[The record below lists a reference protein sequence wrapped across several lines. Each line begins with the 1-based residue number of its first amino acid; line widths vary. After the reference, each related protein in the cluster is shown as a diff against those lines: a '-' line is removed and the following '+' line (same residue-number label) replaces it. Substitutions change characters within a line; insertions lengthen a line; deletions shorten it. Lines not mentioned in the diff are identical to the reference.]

1 MNSEIILKNVGL
13 QFELYHNKSSSLK
26 ELFVDLFARTHL
38 KKNDSFLALNN
49 INLKI
54 NHGDRLGIIGHNGAG
69 KSSLLKVLCK
79 IYKPTSGEIDI
90 KGKVAPLLEIG
101 AGFNQELS
109 GRENIYLNGTIL
121 GYNLKKLKE
130 IECEIIKFAELEQF
144 IDMPVKYYSTGM
156 YMKLAFSIAT
166 ATQPDILI
174 LDELFAG
181 GDADFIQKAQ
191 ARMKAMIEDSNIMV
205 FVSHQMDLLLEL
217 CNRVIWVDHGQI
229 IADGKPQDIINQY
242 LRK

>member
-1 MNSEIILKNVGL
+1 MNSEIVLKNVGL
-13 QFELYHNKSSSLK
+13 QFALHHNKNSSLK
-26 ELFVDLFARTHL
+26 ELFADLFSRTHQ
-38 KKNDSFLALNN
+38 KKHDTFLALNN
-49 INLKI
+49 INLEI

-69 KSSLLKVLCK
+69 KSSLLKILCK
-79 IYKPTSGEIDI
+79 IYTPTSGTIDI

-101 AGFNQELS
+101 AGFNPELS

-121 GYNLKKLKE
+121 GYNLKRLKE
-130 IECEIIKFAELEQF
+130 IEPDIINFSELEQF
-144 IDMPVKYYSTGM
+144 IDTPVKYYSTGM

-181 GDADFIQKAQ
+181 GDADFIKKAQ

-217 CNRVIWVDHGQI
+217 CNRVIWVDHGNI
-229 IADGKPQDIINQY
+229 IADGKPDEIINQY
-242 LRK
+242 LKK

>member
-1 MNSEIILKNVGL
+1 ME
-13 QFELYHNKSSSLK
+13 
-26 ELFVDLFARTHL
+26 
-38 KKNDSFLALNN
+38 
-49 INLKI
+49 I

-69 KSSLLKVLCK
+69 KSSLLKILCK
-79 IYKPTSGEIDI
+79 IYTPTSGTIDI

-101 AGFNQELS
+101 AGFNPELS

-121 GYNLKKLKE
+121 GYNLKRLKE
-130 IECEIIKFAELEQF
+130 IEPDIINFSELEQF
-144 IDMPVKYYSTGM
+144 IDTPVKYYSTGM

-181 GDADFIQKAQ
+181 GDADFIKKAQ

-217 CNRVIWVDHGQI
+217 CNRVIWVDHGNI
-229 IADGKPQDIINQY
+229 IADGKPDEIINQY
-242 LRK
+242 LKK

>member
-1 MNSEIILKNVGL
+1 MNSEIVLENVAL
-13 QFELYHNKSSSLK
+13 QFTLHHNKSSSVK
-26 ELFVDLFARTHL
+26 ELFANLFTTSYQ
-38 KKNDSFLALNN
+38 KKAETFLALKE

-79 IYKPTSGEIDI
+79 IYTPTTGAINI

-101 AGFNQELS
+101 AGFNPELS

-121 GYNLKKLKE
+121 GYDLKKLKE
-130 IECEIIKFAELEQF
+130 IESEIVKFAELEQF

-166 ATQPDILI
+166 ATKPDILI

-181 GDADFIQKAQ
+181 GDAEFILKAQ

-205 FVSHQMDLLLEL
+205 FVSHQMELLLEL
-217 CNRVIWVDHGQI
+217 CNRVIWVDHGSI
-229 IADGKPQDIINQY
+229 IADGLPDEIINQY
-242 LRK
+242 LNK

>member
-1 MNSEIILKNVGL
+1 MNSEIFLNNVGL

-26 ELFVDLFARTHL
+26 EMFADLFSRTHQ
-38 KKNDSFLALNN
+38 KKNDTFLALNN

-79 IYKPTSGEIDI
+79 IYTPTSGTISI

-101 AGFNQELS
+101 AGFNPELS

-121 GYNLKKLKE
+121 GYNLKRLRE
-130 IECEIIKFAELEQF
+130 IEPDIVEFAELEQF

-205 FVSHQMDLLLEL
+205 FVSHQMDLLHEL
-217 CNRVIWVDHGQI
+217 CNRVIWVDHGNI
-229 IADGKPQDIINQY
+229 IADGRPDEIINQY
-242 LRK
+242 LNK